1 MATLD
6 KGEALSRIKALEES
20 SSEVIRRL
28 EQRAET
34 LERDVRP
41 VHEGTRQLYAAHTN
55 LGRTVEYIEEVCD
68 RVKGLVRLQEQLG
81 GEVGDWDRFMASVV
95 DVTDSLAHFQSQ
107 PALAKNELLT
117 STFLEV
123 RSGALAALEGEYVR
137 VLHDLHDT
145 RASDQTGA
153 GTLLR
158 LRRALTAAESDSAF
172 GLFVQVRSEALLA
185 SAEEMRL
192 SFAATEVHDT
202 MAHPLV
208 HAPTLIVSAVQF
220 ERALARAALEGD
232 GAGSMDLE
240 DGAPGVFHD
249 HLDALQAVLSAGI
262 PAMLGEVERA
272 VAYKVEQAGA
282 REAPA
287 ETVCATAALLMALHV
302 QVYLTECIN

>member
-6 KGEALSRIKALEES
+6 RGEALSRIKALEES
-20 SSEVIRRL
+20 SSAVIRRL

-117 STFLEV
+117 STFFEV
-123 RSGALAALEGEYVR
+123 RAGALAALEGEYVR
-137 VLHDLHDT
+137 VLHDLHDLHGRDRPDARLVAT
-145 RASDQTGA
+145 DQTGA
-153 GTLLR
+153 TLLR
-158 LRRALTAAESDSAF
+158 LRRALAAADSDSAF

-185 SAEEMRL
+185 SAEAMRL
-192 SFAATEVHDT
+192 SFAGTEVLDT
-202 MAHPLV
+202 MAGAHPLV
-208 HAPTLIVSAVQF
+208 HAPTLIVSSVQF
-220 ERALARAALEGD
+220 ERGLARAALEGD
-232 GAGSMDLE
+232 GASDGASMDLE

-249 HLDALQAVLSAGI
+249 HLDALQVF
-262 PAMLGEVERA
+262 
-272 VAYKVEQAGA
+272 
-282 REAPA
+282 APSSPFFK
-287 ETVCATAALLMALHV
+287 HV
-302 QVYLTECIN
+302 